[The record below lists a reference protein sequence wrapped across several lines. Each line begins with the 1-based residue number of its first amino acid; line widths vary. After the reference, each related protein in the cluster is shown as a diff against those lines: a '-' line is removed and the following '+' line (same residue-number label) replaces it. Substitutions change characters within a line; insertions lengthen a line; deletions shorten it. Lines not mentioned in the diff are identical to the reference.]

1 MVYRPQ
7 TLRFT
12 VCVLLTMLS
21 PLIVVLGALC
31 LMHPK
36 RAGADQALSPYR
48 TEACR
53 TYQSIEIDGELSESD
68 WQNAKPISQFV
79 QLEPDEGRAVTQPME
94 ARILY
99 DEKNIYFGFVCAD
112 SDFSKLVANEMRRDG
127 SGRDGLR
134 ENDHIFILLDTYNDS
149 RSGFFFRVNPLGA
162 MEDIA
167 LMDNG
172 ESRNQDWDA
181 VWTARTKMNGD
192 NWTAEIEIPFSQL
205 RFAKS
210 EKMTWGMNVGRSIPR
225 NQEEATWVPLKKA
238 HGFFARYR
246 TDNLGSLVGL
256 EGITPKR
263 NLELLPYFLPEVN
276 RTKAEKRT
284 EGVFDIGLD
293 VKYGITPNLIADVTF
308 NTDFA
313 QVESDQERVNL
324 TRFSL
329 FFPEKRP
336 FFLEGAGMFDF
347 GIPRTSTRR
356 PPPLL
361 LFYSRR
367 IGLAEDRAVP
377 IIAGG
382 KMTGKAGPFSLG
394 ILNVTT
400 DELNIEDF
408 TDRSA
413 KSSASDSSDAPTT
426 VPTTNFSVLRVKR
439 DIGSGSSVGIIAINK
454 QDASA
459 HNRSGGFDFVYRPTD
474 NINVRGLWARTSG
487 QGKGL
492 YLGSGWQNTSFRLR
506 GSYMDISED
515 FNPEVGYIRRTGVR
529 YIRGELRYTPWVRKF
544 GVRRIWMGPELDLIL
559 NQENSLQTR
568 NISLVSFFRFE
579 NGAWVAFLPR
589 RTSEN
594 LEEDFEIREGIII
607 PIGEYRFTEWR
618 FRASTDDTKAIAGE
632 FGLNFGSFYNGN
644 RRGFNVDV
652 AFKPNGRFSI
662 APQFEFNRVTL
673 PVPGGSTINSV
684 EVRDEAN
691 STINSGEVRDEAN
704 NWRVDSTR
712 RVNSTFNASIFGG
725 RASYSFSTSF
735 FAKIFAQW
743 NSEDDVIG
751 TNFLLNYI
759 YRPGSDFYLVFNQT
773 YETKGTKPVPLDS
786 TVGVK
791 MTYWWNP

>member
-263 NLELLPYFLPEVN
+263 NLELLPYFLPGVN

-367 IGLAEDRAVP
+367 IGLEEDRAVP

-400 DELNIEDF
+400 DEIQIESS
-408 TDRSA
+408 TDEPQI
-413 KSSASDSSDAPTT
+413 DSPTT

-454 QDASA
+454 QDASD

-506 GSYMDISED
+506 GSYMDISEN

-529 YIRGELRYTPWVRKF
+529 YIRGELRYTPWVRKL

-559 NQENSLQTR
+559 NQENSLQTL

-644 RRGFNVDV
+644 RRGFNVNV

-743 NSEDDVIG
+743 NSDDDVIG

-773 YETKGTKPVPLDS
+773 YETNGTKPVPLDS